1 MYYLALAMLSACWA
15 TRNYLELARRNALYL
30 WLLLQKRPAQR
41 CGRMRRSI
49 WPIVLLLA
57 ANHLL
62 CCDAA
67 TNSTTQNSSTPSSL
81 QILFQRAHNQSGLL
95 LRAAQNKS
103 AFILHAA
110 GNKSKIALHAA
121 GARSA
126 ALLRDSLA
134 ASKRAAR
141 EAASD
146 VARVTT
152 DFALDVGDAAME
164 TARRQKKA
172 LADGWKRLRRRDRE
186 VSRILR
192 RAASREW
199 YLLLQVR
206 RKASKSKLRE
216 AYRRLAKRVHPDK
229 TRDDR
234 ATEAFNTLRDAYEL
248 LADSDQRAR
257 YDKQLA
263 KDDEARRRQR
273 EKRRAATRRAAYKA
287 LRVGG
292 EAALKAGRALAVAA
306 MANKRVAAV
315 IVALLWLLFAVP
327 PPDPAAQPL

>member
-1 MYYLALAMLSACWA
+1 M
-15 TRNYLELARRNALYL
+15 
-30 WLLLQKRPAQR
+30 
-41 CGRMRRSI
+41 
-49 WPIVLLLA
+49 
-57 ANHLL
+57 
-62 CCDAA
+62 
-67 TNSTTQNSSTPSSL
+67 
-81 QILFQRAHNQSGLL
+81 
-95 LRAAQNKS
+95 
-103 AFILHAA
+103 
-110 GNKSKIALHAA
+110 
-121 GARSA
+121 
-126 ALLRDSLA
+126 LRDSLA

>member
-1 MYYLALAMLSACWA
+1 M
-15 TRNYLELARRNALYL
+15 
-30 WLLLQKRPAQR
+30 
-41 CGRMRRSI
+41 
-49 WPIVLLLA
+49 
-57 ANHLL
+57 
-62 CCDAA
+62 
-67 TNSTTQNSSTPSSL
+67 
-81 QILFQRAHNQSGLL
+81 
-95 LRAAQNKS
+95 
-103 AFILHAA
+103 
-110 GNKSKIALHAA
+110 
-121 GARSA
+121 
-126 ALLRDSLA
+126 
-134 ASKRAAR
+134 
-141 EAASD
+141 
-146 VARVTT
+146 
-152 DFALDVGDAAME
+152 
-164 TARRQKKA
+164 
-172 LADGWKRLRRRDRE
+172 
-186 VSRILR
+186 
-192 RAASREW
+192 
-199 YLLLQVR
+199 
-206 RKASKSKLRE
+206 RE
-216 AYRRLAKRVHPDK
+216 AYGPMGRGGMPGYGTMPFGMQGFGFQGEERKRRRPPSLLLDESPLKVTLRVNSIKRVHPDK